1 MGNGDIGSD
10 KPNLGGPNSV
20 PGGEV
25 IEARPQLTEE
35 ELKVSSYHLKLEWL
49 QEFESLYLR
58 EMEFETNFF
67 TINTGKEWKGRG
79 RTQKT
84 NPALRFHSKISRISI

>member
-35 ELKVSSYHLKLEWL
+35 ELKVSSYHLKL
-49 QEFESLYLR
+49 
-58 EMEFETNFF
+58 
-67 TINTGKEWKGRG
+67 K
-79 RTQKT
+79 
-84 NPALRFHSKISRISI
+84 

>member
-49 QEFESLYLR
+49 QDSYLRKMEFESNSYS
-58 EMEFETNFF
+58 
-67 TINTGKEWKGRG
+67 IDTGKEWKGRG

>member
-35 ELKVSSYHLKLEWL
+35 ELKEKNE
-49 QEFESLYLR
+49 R
-58 EMEFETNFF
+58 EEAER
-67 TINTGKEWKGRG
+67 KK
-79 RTQKT
+79 
-84 NPALRFHSKISRISI
+84 